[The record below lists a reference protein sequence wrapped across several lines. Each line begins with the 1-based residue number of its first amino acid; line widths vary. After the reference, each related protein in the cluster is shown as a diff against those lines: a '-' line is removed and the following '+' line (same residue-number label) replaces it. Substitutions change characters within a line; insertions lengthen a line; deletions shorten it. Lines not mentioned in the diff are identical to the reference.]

1 MKPNTLIT
9 AEKLKEI
16 AEKAE
21 NFEEPEVKVKVEKDD
36 TVPENETLDQ
46 MAARELMEE
55 AKNIKKEVEKEKLVV
70 PINAKPVMDGQ
81 AEVKF
86 SLHSSISLSQ
96 HQHLGCNA
104 LKCSYYYKHNCTETG
119 IFCEIAS
126 HFIIH
131 VYLLLLHQK
140 YCISG

>member
-36 TVPENETLDQ
+36 AVPENETLDQ
-46 MAARELMEE
+46 MSARELMEE

-86 SLHSSISLSQ
+86 SLHSLFVNI
-96 HQHLGCNA
+96 
-104 LKCSYYYKHNCTETG
+104 
-119 IFCEIAS
+119 
-126 HFIIH
+126 
-131 VYLLLLHQK
+131 
-140 YCISG
+140 